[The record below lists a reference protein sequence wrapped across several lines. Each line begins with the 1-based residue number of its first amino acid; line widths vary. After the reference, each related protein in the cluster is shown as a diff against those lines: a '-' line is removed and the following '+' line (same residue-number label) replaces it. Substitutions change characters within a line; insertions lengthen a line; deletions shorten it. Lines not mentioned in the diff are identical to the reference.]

1 MHRVDPFTREN
12 IGQGLIAAAEE
23 MFLTWGRTS
32 QSTIIYEVLDYA
44 AGLTDAKGN
53 LIGQANGV
61 TGFLG
66 AITFS
71 VTSVLDKFGTENLK
85 PGDIIL
91 TNDPFTGSGTHL
103 CDVSAVLP
111 IFYEGEVVAFAANKG
126 HWNEIGGK
134 NLGSWSTNATEI
146 YQEGLQF
153 PVVKVYEEG
162 KLNEAVRDMIAAN
175 CRTPEMTLGDLYAQ
189 TASLRIAE
197 KRVLELFEKYGRD
210 AVMESIEMLLSNG
223 RKLALK
229 ELARMPKG
237 TFEAESFIDAQANN
251 LADVYIRVKVT
262 ITGDSFVVD
271 LTGSGEQIAAPINCS
286 KYGAF
291 SAGRI
296 IYHSLLNPDAEPNE
310 GFYTPLKVI
319 APEGSVFAAV
329 RPAPVSTNW
338 EALSHIT
345 DLVAKALA
353 PVIPERITA
362 GHFLSIIG
370 TILAGIED
378 ETKQPYVLC
387 EPQAGGWGAGYN
399 KDGESGLVAILDGE
413 TFVIPAEV
421 AEYKY
426 PIIVEQYAFNVKT
439 GAGKF
444 RGGCGLIRDYR
455 LLNSTGELTTI
466 VSRHRVPP
474 WGFAGGKDG
483 SPNIVEIHPAG
494 GKEPIVGATFSNYP
508 MFKDDL
514 VRFISGCGGGYGDP
528 LERAADKVLQDVK
541 DGIVSIEEALS
552 DYGVVID
559 PEEFRVDETGT
570 RELRKKMS
578 VQA

>member
-1 MHRVDPFTREN
+1 MAKVDPFTREN
-12 IGQGLIAAAEE
+12 IAQGLIAAAEE

-44 AGLTDAKGN
+44 CGLTDARGN
-53 LIGQANGV
+53 LIAQANGV

-66 AITFS
+66 AITYS
-71 VTSVLDKFGTENLK
+71 VISTLEKFGPENLK

-111 IFYEGEVVAFAANKG
+111 IFYGGELVAFAASKG

-153 PVVKVYEEG
+153 PVIKIYEEG

-175 CRTPEMTLGDLYAQ
+175 CRTPDMTLGDLYAQ

-197 KRVLELFEKYGRD
+197 RRVLELFDKYGKD
-210 AVMESIEMLLSNG
+210 AVMESIQTLLENG

-229 ELARMPKG
+229 ELAKMPKG
-237 TFEAESFIDAQANN
+237 TFEAESFIDANANG
-251 LADVYIRVKVT
+251 LGDVYIKAKVT
-262 ITGDSFVVD
+262 ITDDSFLID
-271 LTGSGEQIAAPINCS
+271 LTESGDQIAAPINCT
-286 KYGAF
+286 KFGAY

-296 IYHSLLNPDAEPNE
+296 IYHALLNPDAEPNE
-310 GFYTPLKVI
+310 GFYSPLKVMVR
-319 APEGSVFAAV
+319 EGSIFAAV

-378 ETKQPYVLC
+378 GTGQPFVLC
-387 EPQAGGWGAGYN
+387 EPHAGGWGAGYN
-399 KDGESGLVAILDGE
+399 KDGENGLVAIADGE
-413 TFVIPAEV
+413 TFMIPVEV

-426 PIIVEQYAFNVKT
+426 PIMVEQYAFNLNT
-439 GAGKF
+439 GAGKY

-455 LLNSTGELTTI
+455 LLNSNGELTTI
-466 VSRHRVPP
+466 VSRHRIPP

-483 SPNIVEIHPAG
+483 SPNVVEIHPADG
-494 GKEPIVGATFSNYP
+494 SGPIIGATFSNYP
-508 MFKDDL
+508 MRKGDL

-528 LERAADKVLQDVK
+528 LERPVEKVWQDVK
-541 DGIVSIEEALS
+541 DQLITIETAARE
-552 DYGVVID
+552 YGVIID
-559 PEEFRVDETGT
+559 PVTLEVD
-570 RELRKKMS
+570 REKTEKLRIEMS
-578 VQA
+578 RQN

>member
-1 MHRVDPFTREN
+1 MAKVDPFTREN
-12 IGQGLIAAAEE
+12 IAQGLIAAAEE

-44 AGLTDAKGN
+44 CGLTDARGN
-53 LIGQANGV
+53 LIAQANGV

-66 AITFS
+66 AITYS
-71 VTSVLDKFGTENLK
+71 VISTLEKFGLENLK

-111 IFYEGEVVAFAANKG
+111 IFYDGELVAFAANKG

-153 PVVKVYEEG
+153 PVIKIYEEG

-175 CRTPEMTLGDLYAQ
+175 CRTPDMTLGDLYAQ

-197 KRVLELFEKYGRD
+197 KRVLELFDKYGKD
-210 AVMESIEMLLSNG
+210 AVMESIETLLENG

-229 ELARMPKG
+229 ELAKMPKG
-237 TFEAESFIDAQANN
+237 TFEAESYIDANANG
-251 LADVYIRVKVT
+251 LGDVYIKVKVT
-262 ITGDSFVVD
+262 ITDDNFVVD
-271 LTGSGEQIAAPINCS
+271 LTESGDQIAAPINCTRF
-286 KYGAF
+286 GAY

-296 IYHSLLNPDAEPNE
+296 IYHALLNPDAEPNE
-310 GFYTPLKVI
+310 GFYSPLKVI
-319 APEGSVFAAV
+319 VREGSVFAAV

-378 ETKQPYVLC
+378 DTGQPFVLC

-399 KDGESGLVAILDGE
+399 KDGENGLVAIADGE
-413 TFVIPAEV
+413 TYMIPVEV

-426 PIIVEQYAFNVKT
+426 PIIVEQYAFNLST

-455 LLNSTGELTTI
+455 LLNSNAELTTI
-466 VSRHRVPP
+466 VSRHRIPP

-483 SPNIVEIHPAG
+483 SPNVVEIHPADG
-494 GKEPIVGATFSNYP
+494 SEPIIGATFSNYP
-508 MFKDDL
+508 MRKGDL

-528 LERAADKVLQDVK
+528 LARPVEKVWQDVK
-541 DGIVSIEEALS
+541 DEYITIETAARE
-552 DYGVVID
+552 YGVIID
-559 PEEFRVDETGT
+559 PVTLEIDRGKTEKLREE
-570 RELRKKMS
+570 MS
-578 VQA
+578 RQN

>member
-1 MHRVDPFTREN
+1 MAKVDPFTREN
-12 IGQGLIAAAEE
+12 IAQGLIAAADE

-44 AGLTDAKGN
+44 CGLTDVNGN

-66 AITFS
+66 AITYS
-71 VTSVLDKFGTENLK
+71 VISVLDKFGIENLK

-134 NLGSWSTNATEI
+134 NLGSWSTDATEI

-153 PVVKVYEEG
+153 PIIKIYEEG

-175 CRTPEMTLGDLYAQ
+175 CRTPDMTLGDLYAQ

-197 KRVLELFEKYGRD
+197 KRVLELYNKYGKE
-210 AVMESIEMLLSNG
+210 AVLESIEMLLANG

-229 ELARMPKG
+229 EISKMPKG
-237 TFEAESFIDAQANN
+237 VFAADGYIDANANG
-251 LADVYIRVKVT
+251 LGDVYVKAKVT
-262 ITGDSFVVD
+262 ITDDTFEID
-271 LTGSGEQIAAPINCS
+271 LTGSGKQVDAPINCS
-286 KYGAF
+286 KYGAY

-296 IYHSLLNPDAEPNE
+296 IYHAILNPNAEPND
-310 GFYTPLKVI
+310 GFYSPLKVI

-338 EALSHIT
+338 EAMCRVI

-353 PVIPERITA
+353 PVVPERVAA

-370 TILAGIED
+370 TILGGIED
-378 ETKQPYVLC
+378 NTMEPFVLC
-387 EPQAGGWGAGYN
+387 EPQAGGWGAGFN
-399 KDGESGLVAILDGE
+399 KDGESGLVAINDGE
-413 TFVIPAEV
+413 TFIIPAEV

-426 PIIVEQYAFNVKT
+426 PILVEQYALNINT

-455 LLNSTGELTTI
+455 LLNSSAELTTI
-466 VSRHRVPP
+466 ASNHKYPP
-474 WGFAGGKDG
+474 WGFGGGKDG
-483 SPNIVEIHPAG
+483 SPNIVEVHHSNSL
-494 GKEPIVGATFSNYP
+494 EPVVGATFSNYP
-508 MFKDDL
+508 LQKNDL

-528 LERAADKVLQDVK
+528 MERPVEKVRQDIKDEYITIETAAK
-541 DGIVSIEEALS
+541 E
-552 DYGVVID
+552 YGVIVDPKTLEID
-559 PEEFRVDETGT
+559 HEQTAKR
-570 RELRKKMS
+570 RMELNEHY
-578 VQA
+578 

>member
-1 MHRVDPFTREN
+1 MAKVDPFTREN
-12 IGQGLIAAAEE
+12 IAQGLIAASDE

-44 AGLTDAKGN
+44 CGLTDAKGN

-66 AITFS
+66 AITYS
-71 VTSVLDKFGTENLK
+71 VTSVLDKFGTEKLK

-111 IFYEGEVVAFAANKG
+111 IYYDGEIVAFAANKG

-134 NLGSWSTNATEI
+134 NLGSWSTDATEV

-153 PVVKVYEEG
+153 PVIKVYEEG

-197 KRVLELFEKYGRD
+197 KRVLELFAKYGKE
-210 AVMESIEMLLSNG
+210 ALLESIATLLENG

-229 ELARMPKG
+229 ELGKMPRG
-237 TFEAESFIDAQANN
+237 VFEADGYIDANANN
-251 LADVYIRVKVT
+251 LGDVYAKVKVT
-262 ITGDSFVVD
+262 ITQDTFEID
-271 LTGSGEQIAAPINCS
+271 LTGSGEQVAAPINCS
-286 KYGAF
+286 KYGAY

-296 IYHSLLNPDAEPNE
+296 IYHALLNPDAEPND
-310 GFYTPLKVI
+310 GFYSPLKMI

-338 EALSHIT
+338 EAMCRII

-353 PVIPERITA
+353 PVVPERVAA

-370 TILAGIED
+370 TILGGIED
-378 ETKQPYVLC
+378 TTKEPFVLC

-399 KDGESGLVAILDGE
+399 KDGENGLVAINDGE
-413 TFVIPAEV
+413 TFIIPAEV
-421 AEYKY
+421 AEFKY
-426 PIIVEQYAFNVKT
+426 PIIVEQYAFNVQT

-455 LLNSTGELTTI
+455 LLNSSAELTTI
-466 VSRHRVPP
+466 ASNHKFPP
-474 WGFAGGKDG
+474 WGFGGGKDG
-483 SPNIVEIHPAG
+483 SPNVVEVHPGDGSKPVA
-494 GKEPIVGATFSNYP
+494 GATFSNYP
-508 MFKDDL
+508 MRKGDL

-528 LERAADKVLQDVK
+528 LERPVEKVWQDVK
-541 DGIVSIEEALS
+541 DNYITVETAARE
-552 DYGVVID
+552 YGVIIE
-559 PEEFRVDETGT
+559 PATLLVDKEKT
-570 RELRKKMS
+570 EKLRAEMCS
-578 VQA
+578 QN